1 MTIGILF
8 VCTGNTCRS
17 PMAAGVMRSLVRQVG
32 LRDVLEID
40 SAGTAVRHADQP
52 ASPLAIEA
60 AARRG
65 HDIAG
70 HRSRP
75 LTADD
80 LARFTHPLAMARAHL
95 AAMRSLAP
103 LDLADRP
110 RMFLMED
117 VVDPYGGTLQDYDR
131 ALDFIEAG
139 CARLFEEILRD
150 RLPAV

>member
-1 MTIGILF
+1 MTVGILF

-17 PMAAGVMRSLVRQVG
+17 PMAAGVMRSLVRQAG
-32 LRDVLEID
+32 LRDAIEID

-52 ASPLAIEA
+52 ASLLAIEA

-75 LTADD
+75 LTAED

-95 AAMRSLAP
+95 AAMRSLASP
-103 LDLADRP
+103 DLAGRP
-110 RMFLMED
+110 QMFRMED
-117 VVDPYGGTLQDYDR
+117 VADPYGGTLEDYDR
-131 ALDFIEAG
+131 ALDLIEAG
-139 CARLFEEILRD
+139 CARLFEELRQ
-150 RLPAV
+150 AGSK